1 MSHEWR
7 QATNSRKPHTYF
19 RNTVTPSSQI
29 SQHRSVFDLR
39 FDVLGTWIRSD
50 CALLGPREFKRT
62 HLSSQQEKT
71 TSTLSNA
78 FVIDVS
84 CDCSSDL
91 WTWWAQRVMLGAL
104 NMTACGHCNQILGGF
119 RISSAAITWGPIW
132 SFTGGWERGKAISN
146 HGLVVS
152 MQRWQSTKI
161 SCKAF
166 KTRIF
171 LSSIFVQQ
179 TLNKLYMH
187 LISVYHVCINQDN
200 IF

>member
-119 RISSAAITWGPIW
+119 RISSAADHMRSDLKLHRGVRKGEGNIQSRAG
-132 SFTGGWERGKAISN
+132 SFDAALAVIKDI
-146 HGLVVS
+146 L
-152 MQRWQSTKI
+152 
-161 SCKAF
+161 
-166 KTRIF
+166 
-171 LSSIFVQQ
+171 
-179 TLNKLYMH
+179 
-187 LISVYHVCINQDN
+187 
-200 IF
+200 